1 MQKAIQSDSGLYTCT
16 PSTANAASVRVHI
29 LSGKSGS
36 GEEPGGWGKDS
47 QRGTGEQT
55 VNSFH
60 LVARRT
66 SGGDASRVV
75 DETEQSRSAD
85 YPLLLLGHSHLP
97 EL

>member
-1 MQKAIQSDSGLYTCT
+1 MDPQ
-16 PSTANAASVRVHI
+16 R
-29 LSGKSGS
+29 
-36 GEEPGGWGKDS
+36 
-47 QRGTGEQT
+47 RGTREQT

-75 DETEQSRSAD
+75 DETEQSRPAD
-85 YPLLLLGHSHLP
+85 NPLLLLGHSHLP